1 MKTKFDIG
9 EKVLVEAT
17 VKSIEI
23 EFNGTIIYRLDNEN
37 WTNIERFKED
47 EILSLNQ
54 LKEVLGQNK

>member
-1 MKTKFDIG
+1 MKTEFDIG
-9 EKVLVEAT
+9 EKVLVEAI

-23 EFNGTIIYRLDNEN
+23 KSDGTRYYLDNEN
-37 WTNIERFKED
+37 WTNIEKFNED